1 MTKRMA
7 VKIEDINSFTL
18 SGTIVEGTGGELKV
32 RCNAC
37 EWTVYVKNPAKRD
50 FTGCRG
56 IFWGKLSD
64 GKLMAKHYHV
74 FLPTGERIHVS

>member
-1 MTKRMA
+1 MKKRMA

-18 SGTIVEGTGGELKV
+18 SGTVVEGTGGELKV

-56 IFWGKLSD
+56 VFWGKLTGGEAHGEALPRVPSD
-64 GKLMAKHYHV
+64 G
-74 FLPTGERIHVS
+74 GENPC